1 MYDKTLGNLWDSRKD
16 WKKTKRARSQE
27 PNDGMINHVKSSRLS
42 EMNTENWLLDVTNDD
57 PDISAAV
64 ELGD

>member
-1 MYDKTLGNLWDSRKD
+1 
-16 WKKTKRARSQE
+16 
-27 PNDGMINHVKSSRLS
+27 MINHVKSSRLS
-42 EMNTENWLLDVTNDD
+42 EMNTESWQLDVINDD